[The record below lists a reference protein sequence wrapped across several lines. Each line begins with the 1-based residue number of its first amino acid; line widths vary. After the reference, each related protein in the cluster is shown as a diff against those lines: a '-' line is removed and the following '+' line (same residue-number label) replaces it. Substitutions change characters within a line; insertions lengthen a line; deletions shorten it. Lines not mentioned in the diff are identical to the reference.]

1 MIISMKI
8 KNIRFLHRL
17 LLTTALLIPALLAS
31 VAEVEAAEFCSDQF
45 YINETLPNG
54 SSWDMCWEHR
64 QREGITLSAV
74 HFTPKDGTRHMV
86 LNHAAIAQIHVP
98 YDDNGTRFHDVSDYG
113 IGGQIL
119 LNLNADECPSGT
131 IYPITYIFE
140 DQSYTKNSLCKQVL
154 KNEIGYKSGQSTAQE
169 YYLSLFSVSPVGAY
183 YYIPT
188 WRFMDDGA
196 IEPWMGATGALQRF
210 GTDESRGW
218 KMGDDR
224 IGIAHLHNFYWKLD
238 FDLNQ
243 THLDDVVEEVNFS
256 LINGKRVRQ
265 STVFN
270 SEAARQVN
278 PSTMRHWRVSDKNT
292 SNANGHK
299 ISYDIL
305 LNETG
310 HQDIGPADEPFT
322 FNDFYVTKQNNQE
335 KFASHNTSGAKNLAE
350 FANGETI
357 VDNDIVVWAGI
368 TFYHMPRSED
378 APQMDAHWSHLKIV
392 PRDLSAKNMLSDSTQ
407 VNSAP
412 NISSLS
418 NQSLQAGL
426 VVVLNVQASDVDD
439 DSLTYSAIG
448 LPSGIDINSTTG
460 QIIGTPDQVG
470 DFQVQVTVS
479 DGQATSSALLSLS
492 VTPDETDNSND
503 NDSSESNDSG
513 GGGSMSL
520 ITVFLFILMAMLQRR
535 VRFNRDV

>member
-1 MIISMKI
+1 MIIAMKI

-17 LLTTALLIPALLAS
+17 LLATALLTPVLFTS
-31 VAEVEAAEFCSDQF
+31 VAEVEAAENCSDEF
-45 YINETLPNG
+45 YIDQTLPNG
-54 SSWDMCWEHR
+54 ARWDMCWEHR

-74 HFTPKDGTRHMV
+74 YFTPKDGTRRMV
-86 LNHAAIAQIHVP
+86 LNHAAVAQIHVP

-113 IGGQIL
+113 IGGQSL
-119 LNLNADECPSGT
+119 LDLNGDECPSGT
-131 IYPITYIFE
+131 IYPITYTFE
-140 DQSYTKNSLCKQVL
+140 SQSFTKNGLCKQTL
-154 KNEIGYKSGQSTAQE
+154 KNDIGFKSGQSTAQE

-292 SNANGHK
+292 SNTNSHN

-310 HQDIGPADEPFT
+310 HQDIGPASEPFT
-322 FNDFYVTKQNNQE
+322 VNDFYVTKQNNQE

-357 VDNDIVVWAGI
+357 ADNDIVVWAGI
-368 TFYHMPRSED
+368 TFYHMPRAED
-378 APQMDAHWSHLKIV
+378 APHMDAHWSHLKII
-392 PRDLSAKNMLSDSTQ
+392 PRDLSANNTLSNSTQ
-407 VNSAP
+407 INSAP
-412 NISSLS
+412 SISSMPNRS
-418 NQSLQAGL
+418 AQAGSAL
-426 VVVLNVQASDVDD
+426 SFNAQASDVDG
-439 DSLTYSAIG
+439 DSLSYSAMG
-448 LPSGIDINSTTG
+448 LPSSFSVNSITG
-460 QIIGTPDQVG
+460 QIFGTPNQAG
-470 DFQVQVTVS
+470 DFQVQVTVR
-479 DGQATSSALLSLS
+479 DGQASSSARFTLS
-492 VTPDETDNSND
+492 VTAND
-503 NDSSESNDSG
+503 NNGNDNGSNDSG
-513 GGGSMSL
+513 GGSIGTIAL
-520 ITVFLFILMAMLQRR
+520 FLFVLLSMLKRR
-535 VRFNRDV
+535 FRFVRNV